1 MGVRGGYRQICP
13 VAHALDLI
21 GERWAPLVIRELR
34 LGPRRYVDLQRSL
47 PGIAPSVLSQRLR
60 DLEEIGVVQRRLL
73 PPPAGSRI
81 YQLTARG
88 AELEPVFNA
97 LAAWGVRSPA
107 MPTTGDLSSDAVVL
121 GLRTFFDT
129 EAEPD
134 TNWTASYELR
144 LPPEVYRASVERGRL
159 TDLRRAEPPVADVV
173 IETDAQA
180 LLELLSGAETVPAAT
195 AAGRLVVTGD
205 AGLVQRLFD
214 AVRKPSATR

>member
-1 MGVRGGYRQICP
+1 MGVRGGYRQVCP

-21 GERWAPLVIRELR
+21 GERWALLVIRELR

-47 PGIAPSVLSQRLR
+47 PGIGPSVLSQRLR

-81 YQLTARG
+81 YELTERG

-107 MPTTGDLSSDAVVL
+107 MPTTGDLSSDAIVL

-129 EAEPD
+129 EAEPEQD
-134 TNWTASYELR
+134 WTARYELR
-144 LPPEVYRASVERGRL
+144 LPPEVYSANVEQGRL
-159 TDLRRAEPPVADVV
+159 TDLRRAEPPAADVV
-173 IETDAQA
+173 IETDAQT
-180 LLELLSGAETVPAAT
+180 LLELLSGAETVRGAIASR
-195 AAGRLVVTGD
+195 RLTVSGD
-205 AGLVQRLFD
+205 AQLAERLFA